1 VHDIAEFL
9 RRHEPFLELDEPAL
23 ERLAAR
29 TEVEYFAAD
38 EVIFRQGEP
47 DMRHVR
53 IVRRGS
59 VELVDRGRVL
69 DLLGEGEWFGHPAM
83 LSGLPTGTAAR
94 AAEDSLTY
102 RLAAEDVVPLLGQ
115 PRGLRFV
122 ARTLMARTRPGVPR
136 EERARDLRP
145 DLPARALVQEALVT
159 CEHDTS
165 IRDAARRMADHRAS
179 CAVVPLAS
187 GELGIL
193 TDHDLRVRV
202 VAAGAPLDGPVS
214 GVMSAPAVTA
224 GAGEPATALM
234 LTMVDRGVRHLPV
247 VAERGEVVGVVTD
260 VDLLAAEA
268 RTPLIVRRAINEA
281 RDIDELRRAAGRLP
295 ASVAALHDGHVGA
308 AHIGALMAAVVDA
321 LIRRLFELRLPDE
334 PLPAFAWLSLG
345 SYGRREP
352 VPSSDVDS
360 ALAWEGDAP
369 PVLTALART
378 VVDDLAGCGFA
389 ADAHAANA
397 ANPLFARSASDW
409 RATIA
414 HWLEHPGEDK
424 VLIAVSLLA
433 DGRVVA
439 GHGPPPE
446 VLDALED
453 GRRHPPLLRLLQRLA
468 LAQRP
473 PTGFLRDIVVEHGG
487 EHAGHF
493 NIKRGGLLPIV
504 DIARYAGLAAGTTS
518 TSTHERLRAG
528 AAAGILED
536 DEAVS
541 LGEAFDLFTELRL
554 EHQLAQI
561 KAGGAADDFVD
572 PKALNTL
579 TRRYLREA
587 FRVVSAAQR
596 ALGNELVYR

>member
-9 RRHEPFLELDEPAL
+9 RRHEPFLELDESAL

-29 TEVEYFAAD
+29 TEVEYFPAG

-47 DMRHVR
+47 AMRHVR
-53 IVRRGS
+53 IIRRGS

-69 DLLGEGEWFGHPAM
+69 DLLAEGEWFGHPAM

-102 RLAAEDVVPLLGQ
+102 RLAAEDVVPLLGR

-122 ARTLMARTRPGVPR
+122 ARSLMARTRPGAPR
-136 EERARDLRP
+136 EEGEPDLRP
-145 DLPARALVQEALVT
+145 DLPAHALVQEALVT
-159 CEHDTS
+159 CEHDTP
-165 IRDAARRMADHRAS
+165 IREAARRMADGRAS

-202 VAAGAPLDGPVS
+202 VAAGVPIDGPVS

-224 GAGEPATALM
+224 GAGELGTELM

-247 VAERGEVVGVVTD
+247 LAERGEVIGVVTD

-268 RTPLIVRRAINEA
+268 RAPLIVRRAINEA
-281 RDIDELRRAAGRLP
+281 RDIDELRQAAGRLP
-295 ASVAALHDGHVGA
+295 ASVAALHDGDVGA
-308 AHIGALMAAVVDA
+308 AQIGALMAAVVDA

-334 PLPAFAWLSLG
+334 RLPAFAWMSLG
-345 SYGRREP
+345 GYGRREP

-369 PVLTALART
+369 PALATVVHT
-378 VVDDLAGCGFA
+378 VVDDLAACGFA
-389 ADAHAANA
+389 ADPHAANA
-397 ANPLFARSASDW
+397 ANPLFARSASEW
-409 RATIA
+409 RTTIA
-414 HWLEHPGEDK
+414 DWLQHPGEDK

-439 GHGPPPE
+439 GHGQPPA
-446 VLDALED
+446 VLDALDE
-453 GRRHPPLLRLLQRLA
+453 GRRHPALLRLLQRLA

-504 DIARYAGLAAGTTS
+504 DIARYAGLAGGSTS

-554 EHQLAQI
+554 HHQLQQI
-561 KAGGAADDFVD
+561 RAGQDADDFVD

-587 FRVVSAAQR
+587 FRVVTSAQR